1 MPAKT
6 KRQQK
11 FMGAELSRLRSGR
24 RTKTGMSER
33 QLEEFARKKKEW
45 KKKEKKGKKGKKS

>member
-24 RTKTGMSER
+24 GTKTGMSER

-45 KKKEKKGKKGKKS
+45 KKKEKGKKGKQS